1 MRSKLSYLGQWYMK
15 SIHFRSK
22 WNILVQKHCVC
33 FSFILK
39 LLLCF
44 CLTTVFQIY
53 FVELCIKKIKK
64 NQLLFTSAFSGV
76 GMSPSAW
83 CEAWK
88 PAAARWCFWRT
99 CWMKLEPG
107 CCTTWASQ
115 KVKRSG
121 GDKRPRFLARTLLCE
136 TRAPVTWIFWS
147 FFSNEGP
154 GRPGGHSGDGGSQC
168 TDGPGEPA
176 FSSRVF

>member
-1 MRSKLSYLGQWYMK
+1 MFFLSFEIATLFLFDYSISNLFCWALFKKKKFNFYLP
-15 SIHFRSK
+15 
-22 WNILVQKHCVC
+22 
-33 FSFILK
+33 
-39 LLLCF
+39 
-44 CLTTVFQIY
+44 
-53 FVELCIKKIKK
+53 
-64 NQLLFTSAFSGV
+64 LFTSAFSGV

-121 GDKRPRFLARTLLCE
+121 GDKRARFLARILLCE

-168 TDGPGEPA
+168 TDRPGEPA